1 VLAVISDH
9 VSWVRLLTPTT
20 LRCLRRLLLRR
31 MANRFVYPLFA
42 HTKVPVA
49 FFAFPVWAR
58 GDPVISGFRRICP
71 RSVPPVVRGDLRDS
85 LSLHPRA
92 CQRVTKEATC
102 LPWVAHPHW
111 RMRGS
116 WWLREGVA
124 AATLDQYTILAR
136 NSSRR
141 AVSVTHTDQSAGH
154 AKPWNHAF
162 KVFFSYVLHTLQTLC
177 LNM

>member
-1 VLAVISDH
+1 MYSATSRKATNPSEWYTAGRGDRPPPPRPIAPCGH
-9 VSWVRLLTPTT
+9 G
-20 LRCLRRLLLRR
+20 
-31 MANRFVYPLFA
+31 
-42 HTKVPVA
+42 
-49 FFAFPVWAR
+49 
-58 GDPVISGFRRICP
+58 GDPVIPGFRRICP

-124 AATLDQYTILAR
+124 AATLDQYTTLAR
-136 NSSRR
+136 NSCRR

-162 KVFFSYVLHTLQTLC
+162 KAFFHIYFTLC
-177 LNM
+177 KLFV